1 ISTCCEIGAVSVTN
15 DPEIRTAMRNYG
27 ENVGMSFQIQDD
39 VLDYT
44 SRTNILG
51 KPIGNDIKEG
61 KLTLPLIYACTQ
73 APKSEAKNIVSLVKG
88 KNITQKQVD
97 FVQSFVKNHG
107 GIEYATEQ
115 ALNKVRSATENL
127 ERFPDS
133 NIKQSLVNFAHF
145 VVSREK

>member
-1 ISTCCEIGAVSVTN
+1 MLFRS
-15 DPEIRTAMRNYG
+15 
-27 ENVGMSFQIQDD
+27 
-39 VLDYT
+39 
-44 SRTNILG
+44 
-51 KPIGNDIKEG
+51 IKEG

-115 ALNKVRSATENL
+115 ALNKVRSATKNL